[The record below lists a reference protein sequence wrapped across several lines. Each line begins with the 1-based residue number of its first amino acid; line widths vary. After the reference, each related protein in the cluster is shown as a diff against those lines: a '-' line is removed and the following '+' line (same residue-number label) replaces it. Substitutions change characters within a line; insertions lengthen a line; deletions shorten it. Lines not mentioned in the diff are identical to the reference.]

1 MTESRQASFN
11 DWDGFFEQCAREID
25 LMKTEHEIIEMYQS
39 LAGKKNAS
47 YSFIDDCGDEF
58 IDIFLR
64 RDSNGTFVYQYTKGG
79 MAFLQSKFLSDY
91 FKNKISCFFMRDKDT
106 VYSDTNFSV
115 DVLGLLIAKRSFNQ
129 MSEEEIA
136 AIVSAMDRLEQK
148 PKFSKIH
155 ELRNTFFNYLYHLKG
170 EGAASYLKNRVPAY
184 DFANHI
190 LSTSGFVAMPSF
202 YSGRGVNPND
212 LNNKKLVSI
221 FKKLLKYDVTYACHF
236 VEFVKQMK
244 TLGATEFITSFQDF
258 ACNGFEVDPKFLSDN
273 NYSVDGLNPNTYND
287 FVYLMIGESRFATN
301 RDYQEA
307 RSEIIKH
314 AFLLQVNPTL
324 EKLGFSSEKKQS
336 QETRQSYRKIPK
348 NPYSGK

>member
-1 MTESRQASFN
+1 
-11 DWDGFFEQCAREID
+11 
-25 LMKTEHEIIEMYQS
+25 
-39 LAGKKNAS
+39 
-47 YSFIDDCGDEF
+47 
-58 IDIFLR
+58 
-64 RDSNGTFVYQYTKGG
+64 
-79 MAFLQSKFLSDY
+79 
-91 FKNKISCFFMRDKDT
+91 MRDKDT

-170 EGAASYLKNRVPAY
+170 EGASSYLKNRVPAY

-202 YSGRGVNPND
+202 YSGRGVNTND
-212 LNNKKLVSI
+212 LNDKKLVSI

-324 EKLGFSSEKKQS
+324 EKLGFSSEKEQS
-336 QETRQSYRKIPK
+336 QETRQSYRKVPK